1 MRLLIL
7 YTELAGYV
15 LVNIESFLR
24 MHPNAKVL
32 LIHYPVNPEAPF
44 QLNAIDGVESI
55 TYQSTHEQSISNQ
68 INAFDP
74 EVIFCSGWTNGFYLS
89 IVKAFKQA
97 KNILGFDNHWRGTF
111 KQHLLTLTAKWH
123 VLNWFQYVWLPGQ
136 PQLTYALKMGFKP
149 ESCFTGLY
157 PGDVRLFSAIASS
170 RFDRL
175 NTSTFPKVMISVAR
189 YIKEKDLSTL
199 WKAFINANKQT
210 GNQWV
215 LKCYGLGP
223 LYDDRIQNE
232 YIHHMGFVQ
241 PSDMTNAIADAGI
254 YILPSVFEPWG
265 VAVHEMAMS
274 GLPLVLSD
282 QVGSRTMF
290 LDKDNGF
297 EFKAGSEK
305 ALTDVLIRIM
315 KMDEQ
320 SLKNMSIA
328 SHQKGLT
335 LRNEDWCHTLEQ
347 IFNA

>member
-1 MRLLIL
+1 M
-7 YTELAGYV
+7 AGYV

-111 KQHLLTLTAKWH
+111 KQHMLTLTAKWH

-175 NTSTFPKVMISVAR
+175 NTSTFPKVMISPFCW
-189 YIKEKDLSTL
+189 EKLEET
-199 WKAFINANKQT
+199 AF
-210 GNQWV
+210 
-215 LKCYGLGP
+215 
-223 LYDDRIQNE
+223 
-232 YIHHMGFVQ
+232 
-241 PSDMTNAIADAGI
+241 
-254 YILPSVFEPWG
+254 
-265 VAVHEMAMS
+265 
-274 GLPLVLSD
+274 
-282 QVGSRTMF
+282 
-290 LDKDNGF
+290 
-297 EFKAGSEK
+297 
-305 ALTDVLIRIM
+305 
-315 KMDEQ
+315 
-320 SLKNMSIA
+320 
-328 SHQKGLT
+328 
-335 LRNEDWCHTLEQ
+335 
-347 IFNA
+347 